1 MGTQRIATVGTRVA
15 LAGRTMIDIASSWLL
30 PEWAPN
36 AHPPLVHFPIA
47 LLPAGVLFDG
57 LGFALRQQIAW
68 RHGATALYVI
78 GTILMGATYVTGQ
91 EAAATVFTPG
101 LAHGLVNEHWT
112 WATWT
117 LAYFVILTLGRLAIH
132 IRSSSTNPSK
142 PTGDYPT
149 RKFSWPPLTIRIAFL
164 LAGIAGIWLVM
175 ETADRGGQLVYEYGV
190 GVIGTP

>member
-1 MGTQRIATVGTRVA
+1 MGAQRVATVGTRIA
-15 LAGRTMIDIASSWLL
+15 LAGRTMIDMATNWFL

-47 LLPAGVLFDG
+47 LLTTGVVFDL
-57 LGFALRQQIAW
+57 LGFTLSQKMVW
-68 RHGATALYVI
+68 RHGATALYVL
-78 GTILMGATYVTGQ
+78 GTALMGVTYITGR

-117 LAYFVILTLGRLAIH
+117 LAYFVILTLGRLATN
-132 IRSSSTNPSK
+132 IRSKSANASYSALNHLARAPSWHPSTM
-142 PTGDYPT
+142 
-149 RKFSWPPLTIRIAFL
+149 RIVFL
-164 LAGIAGIWLVM
+164 IAGIGGLWLVM

-190 GVIGTP
+190 GVMPPP

>member
-1 MGTQRIATVGTRVA
+1 
-15 LAGRTMIDIASSWLL
+15 MIDIASSWLL

-47 LLPAGVLFDG
+47 LLTAGVLFDG

-68 RHGATALYVI
+68 RHGSTALYVI

-112 WATWT
+112 WATFT
-117 LAYFVILTLGRLAIH
+117 LGYFTILTLGRLATHCATIMRS
-132 IRSSSTNPSK
+132 RSSPASHTTLDTITNV
-142 PTGDYPT
+142 
-149 RKFSWPPLTIRIAFL
+149 FSWRPAIIQILFFV
-164 LAGIAGIWLVM
+164 AGVGGLWLVM

-190 GVIGTP
+190 GVLGTL